1 MHGLM
6 NRSIQCFLR
15 DTYGAGCWRS
25 VAQDIGIGADGFEA
39 MLLYDDALTDWRRV
53 ETNTFA
59 DGARERIEVLWL
71 NPACCAALD
80 ARAAGHG
87 TPLFAGGARG

>member
-39 MLLYDDALTDWRRV
+39 MLLYDDALT
-53 ETNTFA
+53 EST
-59 DGARERIEVLWL
+59 
-71 NPACCAALD
+71 LD
-80 ARAAGHG
+80 AAARHLGRA
-87 TPLFAGGARG
+87 PGARGA